1 MYSYKKYTMSAY
13 VCELFLR
20 IKNQRLQEAI
30 QPQIAMDRQ
39 CEQDVSALCVNALVS
54 DYLHFYHAQW

>member
-20 IKNQRLQEAI
+20 IKNQHLQEAI

-39 CEQDVSALCVNALVS
+39 WEQDGSALHANASVS
-54 DYLHFYHAQW
+54 DDPHFYHAQW